1 MVIKNADTFLK
12 RLIGLSNK
20 KYVNYG
26 MLFKKCNKIH
36 TFMMRFDLDLYILD
50 ENNKI
55 IDIKKNIKKNKI
67 ITINLP
73 RKKTSILEIS
83 STTGFNQNIGEV
95 LLINNS

>member
-20 KYVNYG
+20 KHVNYG

-55 IDIKKNIKKNKI
+55 IDVKKNIKKNKI
-67 ITINLP
+67 VIINLP

-83 STTGFNQNIGEV
+83 STTSFNQNIGEV